1 MSVESEV
8 SLDGTKLTITV
19 RGRFDFGS
27 HQAFRD
33 AYERFYKVPEIYVVD
48 LKETTYMD
56 SSALGMLLLLR
67 DHAGGDNAEVQVV
80 NANSDVRKIL
90 ALTVLIAEDSA
101 ADLLLLSTIVRRQG
115 HQVLTASNGQE
126 AVDVFTRERPQLVLM
141 DALMPVMDGFE
152 AARQIKQRA
161 GEALVPIIFLTSLR
175 ESEALAQCLDA
186 GGDDFLA
193 KPYNQVI
200 LAAKINAMD
209 RLRRLQATV
218 LQQRDL
224 IARHHDYLLQEQ
236 RVAKAVFDKVA
247 HSGCINAAPNI
258 RYVQSPYALFN
269 GDLLLAAYTPSGD
282 MHVLLGDFTGHG
294 LPAAVGAMPLAEV
307 FYGMTAKGYGL
318 AQTLREMNAK
328 LKRILPVDMFCC
340 ATLLCLSAQRR
351 VVEVWNGGMPDGY
364 VHDVTTGKR
373 TPLVSRH
380 LPLGVLAAE
389 AFDDRTEVWPM
400 ALGDRVFLLSDGV
413 LDTADAHEQLFGAE
427 RLQQVFAANREPDRL
442 FEEIEQALAG
452 FRGEVRDDISMVE
465 ISLQADEPLRSS
477 SVVYSDSGQSSPLD
491 WSVSFEFRAETLKSY
506 NPLPYL
512 LQLLLEIHGLR
523 EQSGAL
529 YSVMAELY
537 SNALEHG
544 VLGLDSRLKRD
555 AQGFAAYY
563 RERNERLA
571 RLDSGYVRVHLDVV
585 PTGEGGCLTL
595 RIEDSGAGFDVDKVL
610 ARPLDVD
617 RLSGRGLSLVRQL
630 SSDVGWSDGG
640 RCVCVEFSWKALA

>member
-1 MSVESEV
+1 MSALAPVLEA
-8 SLDGTKLTITV
+8 LTI
-19 RGRFDFGS
+19 
-27 HQAFRD
+27 
-33 AYERFYKVPEIYVVD
+33 
-48 LKETTYMD
+48 
-56 SSALGMLLLLR
+56 
-67 DHAGGDNAEVQVV
+67 
-80 NANSDVRKIL
+80 
-90 ALTVLIAEDSA
+90 LIAEDSA
-101 ADLLLLSTIVRRQG
+101 ADRLLLASIIRRQG
-115 HQVLTASNGQE
+115 HQVLTVSNGAE
-126 AVDVFTRERPQLVLM
+126 AIEVFARERPQLVLM

-152 AARQIKQRA
+152 AARQIKQLA

-186 GGDDFLA
+186 GGDDFLP
-193 KPYNQVI
+193 KPYNPLI

-224 IARHHDYLLQEQ
+224 IAKHHEHLMHEQ
-236 RVAKAVFDKVA
+236 RAAKAVFDKVA

-258 RYVQSPYALFN
+258 RYLQSPYALFN

-294 LPAAVGAMPLAEV
+294 LPAAIGAMPLAEV

-318 AQTLREMNAK
+318 TQTLREMNAK

-351 VVEVWNGGMPDGY
+351 AVEVWNGGMPEGY
-364 VHDVTTGKR
+364 VHEVATGRR
-373 TPLVSRH
+373 TPLMSRH
-380 LPLGVLAAE
+380 LPLGVLSTE
-389 AFDDRTEVWPM
+389 AFDDSTEVWPM

-413 LDTADAHEQLFGAE
+413 LDTADANDQLFGAE

-442 FEEIEQALAG
+442 FEDIEQALAA
-452 FRGEVRDDISMVE
+452 FRGQARDDVSMVE
-465 ISLQADEPLRSS
+465 ITLQAGQPLRAAEPM
-477 SVVYSDSGQSSPLD
+477 YADSGQSCPLD
-491 WSVSFEFRAETLKSY
+491 WSVSFEFRAQTLRTY

-555 AQGFAAYY
+555 AQGFAQYY
-563 RERNERLA
+563 HQRHERLA
-571 RLDSGYVRVHLDVV
+571 QLDSGYVRVHVQVV
-585 PTGEGGCLTL
+585 PTDKGGKLTL
-595 RIEDSGAGFDVDKVL
+595 RLEDSGQGFDVEQEL
-610 ARPLDVD
+610 ARPVDID

-630 SSDVGWSDGG
+630 SSAVGWSDGG
-640 RCVCVEFSWKALA
+640 RCVCVEFCWEALA

>member
-1 MSVESEV
+1 LSVLAPVLEA
-8 SLDGTKLTITV
+8 LTI
-19 RGRFDFGS
+19 
-27 HQAFRD
+27 
-33 AYERFYKVPEIYVVD
+33 
-48 LKETTYMD
+48 
-56 SSALGMLLLLR
+56 
-67 DHAGGDNAEVQVV
+67 
-80 NANSDVRKIL
+80 
-90 ALTVLIAEDSA
+90 LIAEDSA
-101 ADLLLLSTIVRRQG
+101 ADRLLLASIIRRQG
-115 HQVLTASNGQE
+115 HQALTVSNGAE
-126 AVDVFTRERPQLVLM
+126 AIEVFARERPQLVLM

-152 AARQIKQRA
+152 AARQIKQLA

-186 GGDDFLA
+186 GGDDFLP
-193 KPYNQVI
+193 KPYNPLI

-224 IARHHDYLLQEQ
+224 IARHHEHLMHEQ
-236 RVAKAVFDKVA
+236 RAAKAVFDKVA

-258 RYVQSPYALFN
+258 RYLQSPYALFN

-294 LPAAVGAMPLAEV
+294 LPAAIGAMPLAEV

-318 AQTLREMNAK
+318 TQTLREMNAK

-351 VVEVWNGGMPDGY
+351 AVEVWNGGMPEGY
-364 VHDVTTGKR
+364 VHEVATGRR
-373 TPLVSRH
+373 TPLMSRH
-380 LPLGVLAAE
+380 LPLGVLSAE
-389 AFDDRTEVWPM
+389 AFDDSTEVWPM

-413 LDTADAHEQLFGAE
+413 LDTADANDQLFGAE
-427 RLQQVFAANREPDRL
+427 RLQRVFAANREPDRL
-442 FEEIEQALAG
+442 FEDIEQALAA
-452 FRGEVRDDISMVE
+452 FRGQARDDVSMVE
-465 ISLQADEPLRSS
+465 ITLQAGQPLRAAEPM
-477 SVVYSDSGQSSPLD
+477 YADSGQSCPLD
-491 WSVSFEFRAETLKSY
+491 WSVSFEFRAQTLRTY

-555 AQGFAAYY
+555 AQGFAQYY
-563 RERNERLA
+563 RQRHERLA
-571 RLDSGYVRVHLDVV
+571 QLDSGYVRVHMQVV
-585 PTGEGGCLTL
+585 PTDKGGKLTL
-595 RIEDSGAGFDVDKVL
+595 RLEDSGQGFDVEQEL
-610 ARPLDVD
+610 ARPVDID

-630 SSDVGWSDGG
+630 SSAVGWSDGG
-640 RCVCVEFSWKALA
+640 RTVCVEFCWAALA

>member
-1 MSVESEV
+1 MSALAPVLEA
-8 SLDGTKLTITV
+8 LTI
-19 RGRFDFGS
+19 
-27 HQAFRD
+27 
-33 AYERFYKVPEIYVVD
+33 
-48 LKETTYMD
+48 
-56 SSALGMLLLLR
+56 
-67 DHAGGDNAEVQVV
+67 
-80 NANSDVRKIL
+80 
-90 ALTVLIAEDSA
+90 LIAEDSA
-101 ADLLLLSTIVRRQG
+101 ADRLLLASIIRRQG
-115 HQVLTASNGQE
+115 HQVLTVSNGAE
-126 AVDVFTRERPQLVLM
+126 AIEVFARERPQLVLM

-152 AARQIKQRA
+152 AARQIKQLA

-186 GGDDFLA
+186 GGDDFLP
-193 KPYNQVI
+193 KPYNPLI

-224 IARHHDYLLQEQ
+224 IARHHEHLMHEQ
-236 RVAKAVFDKVA
+236 RAAKAVFDKVA

-258 RYVQSPYALFN
+258 RYLQSPYALFN

-294 LPAAVGAMPLAEV
+294 LPAAIGAMPLAEV

-318 AQTLREMNAK
+318 TQTLREMNAK

-351 VVEVWNGGMPDGY
+351 AVEVWNGGMPEGY
-364 VHDVTTGKR
+364 VHEVATGRR
-373 TPLVSRH
+373 TPLISRH
-380 LPLGVLAAE
+380 LPLGVLSAE
-389 AFDDRTEVWPM
+389 AFDDSTEVWPM

-413 LDTADAHEQLFGAE
+413 LDTADANDQLFGAE

-442 FEEIEQALAG
+442 FEDIEQALAA
-452 FRGEVRDDISMVE
+452 FRGQARDDVSMVE
-465 ISLQADEPLRSS
+465 ITLQAGQPLRAAEPM
-477 SVVYSDSGQSSPLD
+477 YADSGQSCPLD
-491 WSVSFEFRAETLKSY
+491 WSVSFEFRAQTLRIY

-555 AQGFAAYY
+555 AQGFAQYY
-563 RERNERLA
+563 RQRHERLA
-571 RLDSGYVRVHLDVV
+571 QLDNGYVRLHMQVV
-585 PTGEGGCLTL
+585 PTDKGGKLSVRL
-595 RIEDSGAGFDVDKVL
+595 EDSGQGFDVEQEL
-610 ARPLDVD
+610 ARPVDID

-630 SSDVGWSDGG
+630 SNAVRWSDGG
-640 RCVCVEFSWKALA
+640 RSVCVEFCWEALA

>member
-1 MSVESEV
+1 MS
-8 SLDGTKLTITV
+8 L
-19 RGRFDFGS
+19 
-27 HQAFRD
+27 
-33 AYERFYKVPEIYVVD
+33 
-48 LKETTYMD
+48 
-56 SSALGMLLLLR
+56 
-67 DHAGGDNAEVQVV
+67 
-80 NANSDVRKIL
+80 
-90 ALTVLIAEDSA
+90 LTVLIAEDSA

-115 HQVLTASNGQE
+115 HRVLTATDGQQALE
-126 AVDVFTRERPQLVLM
+126 VFARERPQLVLM

-152 AARQIKQRA
+152 AARQIKQLA
-161 GEALVPIIFLTSLR
+161 GETLVPIIFLTSLNG
-175 ESEALAQCLDA
+175 SQALARCLDA

-193 KPYNQVI
+193 KPYNPII

-218 LQQRDL
+218 LQQRDQ
-224 IARHHDYLLQEQ
+224 ITRHHEYLLHEQ

-247 HSGCINAAPNI
+247 HAGCLNAARNI
-258 RYVQSPYALFN
+258 RYLQSPYALFN

-364 VHDVTTGKR
+364 VHEVATGRR

-380 LPLGVLAAE
+380 LPLGVLAPE
-389 AFDDRTEVWPM
+389 VFDDCTQVWPM

-413 LDTADAHEQLFGAE
+413 IDTADANEQLFGVE
-427 RLQQVFAANREPDRL
+427 RLLQVFAANREPERL
-442 FEEIEQALAG
+442 FEDIEQALAG
-452 FRGEVRDDISMVE
+452 FRGQVRDDVSLVE
-465 ISLQADEPLRSS
+465 ISLLPEQALHASAIQ
-477 SVVYSDSGQSSPLD
+477 YTDSGQSCPLD
-491 WSVSFEFRAETLKSY
+491 WSVSFEFRAETLKRY

-523 EQSGAL
+523 GQSAAL

-555 AQGFAAYY
+555 VQGFADYY
-563 RERNERLA
+563 RQRNERLA
-571 RLDSGYVRVHLDVV
+571 LLSSGYIRVHIDVL
-585 PTGEGGCLTL
+585 PTGAGGCLSL
-595 RIEDSGAGFDVDKVL
+595 RIEDSGAGFDVETVL
-610 ARPLDVD
+610 ARPLDID
-617 RLSGRGLSLVRQL
+617 RLSGRGLNLVRKL
-630 SSDVGWSDGG
+630 SSHVRWSDGG
-640 RCVCVEFSWKALA
+640 RSVCVEFCWEALA

>member
-1 MSVESEV
+1 LSALAPVLEA
-8 SLDGTKLTITV
+8 LTI
-19 RGRFDFGS
+19 
-27 HQAFRD
+27 
-33 AYERFYKVPEIYVVD
+33 
-48 LKETTYMD
+48 
-56 SSALGMLLLLR
+56 
-67 DHAGGDNAEVQVV
+67 
-80 NANSDVRKIL
+80 
-90 ALTVLIAEDSA
+90 LIAEDSA
-101 ADLLLLSTIVRRQG
+101 ADRLLLASIIRRQG
-115 HQVLTASNGQE
+115 HQVLTVSNGAE
-126 AVDVFTRERPQLVLM
+126 AIEVFARERPQLVLM

-152 AARQIKQRA
+152 AARQIKQLA

-186 GGDDFLA
+186 GGDDFLP
-193 KPYNQVI
+193 KPYNPLI

-224 IARHHDYLLQEQ
+224 IARHHEHLLHEQ
-236 RVAKAVFDKVA
+236 RAAKAVFDKVA

-258 RYVQSPYALFN
+258 RYLQSPYALFN

-282 MHVLLGDFTGHG
+282 MHVMLGDFTGHG
-294 LPAAVGAMPLAEV
+294 LPAAIGAMPLAEV

-318 AQTLREMNAK
+318 TQTLREMNAK

-351 VVEVWNGGMPDGY
+351 AVEVWNGGMPEGY
-364 VHDVTTGKR
+364 VHEVATGRR
-373 TPLVSRH
+373 TPLMSRH
-380 LPLGVLAAE
+380 LPLGVLSAE
-389 AFDDRTEVWPM
+389 AFDDSTEVWPM

-413 LDTADAHEQLFGAE
+413 LDTADANDQLFGAE

-442 FEEIEQALAG
+442 FEDIEQALAA
-452 FRGEVRDDISMVE
+452 FRGQARDDVSMVE
-465 ISLQADEPLRSS
+465 ITLQAGQPLRAAEPM
-477 SVVYSDSGQSSPLD
+477 YADSGRSCPLD
-491 WSVSFEFRAETLKSY
+491 WSVSFEFRAQTLRTY

-523 EQSGAL
+523 AQSGAL

-555 AQGFAAYY
+555 AQGFAQYY
-563 RERNERLA
+563 RQRHERLA
-571 RLDSGYVRVHLDVV
+571 QLDSGYVRVHVQVV
-585 PTGEGGCLTL
+585 PTDKGGKLTL
-595 RIEDSGAGFDVDKVL
+595 RLEDSGQGFDVEQEL
-610 ARPLDVD
+610 ARPVDID

-630 SSDVGWSDGG
+630 SSAVGWSDGG
-640 RCVCVEFSWKALA
+640 RTVCVEFCWAALA